1 MEIHRDLAP
10 LWNTSF
16 FRAGDAPEPTSAF
29 FLNDTIGWLAF
40 QRGDIFRT
48 SDGGN
53 SWCQVADG
61 NTLWPDRTRPAGFH
75 ALHFRSRLE
84 GIGVGLNEGSM
95 WTRAGLPETIRELS
109 LHGDEGLAIGR
120 SRALSGD
127 LSLKNAASAISTT
140 LLRGKDLVLRACIKT
155 TGPRNPT
162 SSPLPTPSTAPE
174 TAEGSKRKNL
184 YLYPNLRKLIPT
196 GATFRSARAQK
207 EYVFPCR
214 SIPSRIESPIPR
226 SVAIGR

>member
-155 TGPRNPT
+155 TGPRSPT
-162 SSPLPTPSTAPE
+162 SAPSPTPSTGRARPPASGILFRQRGFQPAPVSDCRHRATPVQQLWSPRRVHRRLKE
-174 TAEGSKRKNL
+174 RLEFRTAIS
-184 YLYPNLRKLIPT
+184 
-196 GATFRSARAQK
+196 Q
-207 EYVFPCR
+207 
-214 SIPSRIESPIPR
+214 
-226 SVAIGR
+226 IG